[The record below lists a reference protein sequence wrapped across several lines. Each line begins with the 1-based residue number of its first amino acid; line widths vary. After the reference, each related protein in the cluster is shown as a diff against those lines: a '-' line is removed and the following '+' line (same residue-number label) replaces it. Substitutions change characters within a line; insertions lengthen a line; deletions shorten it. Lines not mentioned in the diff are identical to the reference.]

1 METVIILLKQI
12 VVMFL
17 IMGIG
22 FIMFKAKLISKEG
35 SKTLANLLIYIIL
48 PCVII
53 NGFITERTAEK
64 TAQLGISAGLAFV
77 FLIVSCVISHIFFKK
92 SPIDN
97 FASCFSNPGFFGI
110 PLIVAAFGSESVFF
124 ITAFIAF
131 LNIGQ
136 WTYGAAV
143 LKEEKIKINLK
154 TIIKS
159 PFIIGLII
167 GLILFFTQVP
177 VPVIIKNT
185 ISAATNA
192 NTFIAMLV
200 LGVYLAQADLKQMM
214 LTPKLYLV
222 CFTRLILTP
231 LICVLSAFAVPGEYK
246 VLLTCVI
253 IACACPVGSNVAVYA
268 QLYGKDYTYAVQTVT
283 ISTILSAASIPAML
297 TILNLIIK

>member
-1 METVIILLKQI
+1 MDTVLLILKQI
-12 VVMFL
+12 AVMFL
-17 IMGIG
+17 IMAMG
-22 FIMFKAKLISKEG
+22 FILYRKKLITKEG

-64 TAQLGISAGLAFV
+64 IAELGISAALALA
-77 FLIVSCVISHIFFKK
+77 FLIVSCLVSRIFFKK

-110 PLIVAAFGSESVFF
+110 PLIAAAYGSGSVFF

-136 WTYGAAV
+136 WTYGAAI

-154 TIIKS
+154 TIMTS

-167 GLILFFTQVP
+167 GLILFFTQLPLPTIVTS
-177 VPVIIKNT
+177 T
-185 ISAATNA
+185 ISAATGA

-200 LGVYLAQADLKQMM
+200 LGVYLAQADLKKML
-214 LTPKLYLV
+214 LTPRLYLV
-222 CFTRLILTP
+222 SLTRLVIIP
-231 LICVLSAFAVPGEYK
+231 LICCLAAFLIPVEYK
-246 VLLTCVI
+246 ALCICVL

-283 ISTILSAASIPAML
+283 LSTVFSIVTIPAIHML
-297 TILNLIIK
+297 ADMIIK